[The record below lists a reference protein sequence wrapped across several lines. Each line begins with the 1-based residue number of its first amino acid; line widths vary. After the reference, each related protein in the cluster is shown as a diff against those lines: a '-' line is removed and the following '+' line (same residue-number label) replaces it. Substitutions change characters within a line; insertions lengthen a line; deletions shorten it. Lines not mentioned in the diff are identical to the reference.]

1 MTAVSF
7 FVNRLYVLAADNR
20 VAYDECYHHGI
31 NIIRGENSSGKST
44 ITHLLFFGLGGDYTH
59 FAPEA
64 QRCSRVMVEVEA
76 DGAVITL
83 SRPLAKDK
91 EGRILTQQ
99 PMTIHWGP
107 LSEALAGT
115 CRSNTFG
122 YRTSPNK
129 SSFSNVLFEA
139 MGIPLVKADCN
150 ITMHQLL
157 RLIYIDQE
165 SPTQSLFYYEQFDN
179 QTTRE
184 TVAEL
189 LMGIYDE
196 RLYDA
201 KIRLKQLEEQLSE
214 SKSEKRIIDKS
225 VTKEM
230 RSPEHIRQLID
241 HTNGQIDQLSDD
253 ISRLHR
259 SEAALTK
266 VKSQAEQQRAS
277 VAQLRQQLL
286 HAEDERERLE
296 HETEDTRLFID
307 ELKRKQQALRH
318 SVSTR
323 QVLGSLRLEYCP
335 ECLSPLSTNIP
346 DGVCHL
352 CKTPVEDRS
361 GITQAKRLI
370 AEISFQLNESEN
382 NLNDDLRRLDHVR
395 SEEKKLR
402 SRLKSQRRQLDLL
415 LSDASS
421 TRNEQLEDFLLQKG
435 RLQGELLQYQ
445 TLLETAAYYEAVVHR
460 IQKLESDIE
469 KTRRYIAALETHQQA
484 RRTQIVAKMQQFGI
498 HFLHSDLMR
507 QRAFKEA
514 RQEDLHIDFSQ
525 NIAYLRTRHNK
536 FSASSTFFLKL
547 VARFSIFF
555 ASLELPEM
563 RYPRFIFADNMEDKG
578 IEKERAQHFQ
588 QTLID
593 TLSRY
598 PADSYQVIYTTSYIT
613 DELDHSSYVVGDH
626 YTSGNKSLKN
636 V

>member
-7 FVNRLYVLAADNR
+7 FVNRLYVLTADNH
-20 VAYDECYHHGI
+20 VAYDERFHHGV

-44 ITHLLFFGLGGDYTH
+44 ITHLLFFGLGGDYTR
-59 FAPEA
+59 FVPEA
-64 QRCSRVMVEVEA
+64 LQCIRVMVEVEA

-83 SRPLAKDK
+83 SRPLDKDR
-91 EGRILTQQ
+91 EGRILPQQ
-99 PMTIHWGP
+99 PMTVYWGT
-107 LSEALAGT
+107 LTEAIAGS

-196 RLYDA
+196 QLYDA

-225 VTKEM
+225 VTKDM
-230 RSPEHIRQLID
+230 RSSEHIQELID
-241 HTNGQIDQLSDD
+241 YTNGQIGKLSDD
-253 ISRLHR
+253 ISNLHH
-259 SEAALTK
+259 SEALRTK
-266 VKSQAEQQRAS
+266 VKTQAEQQRIEVVS
-277 VAQLRQQLL
+277 LRKQLS
-286 HAEDERERLE
+286 HVEDERERLE
-296 HETEDTRLFID
+296 HETEDTHLFIE
-307 ELKRKQQALRH
+307 ELKAKQEALRH

-335 ECLSPLSTNIP
+335 ECLSPLSADIP
-346 DGVCHL
+346 DGICHL

-382 NLNDDLRRLDHVR
+382 NLTDDLRRLDHIR

-402 SRLKSQRRQLDLL
+402 SRLRSERRQLDLL
-415 LSDASS
+415 LSDAIS
-421 TRNEQLEDFLLQKG
+421 TRNEQLEGLILQKG

-445 TLLETAAYYEAVVHR
+445 TLLETATYYETIISR
-460 IQKLESDIE
+460 IHQLESDID
-469 KTRRYIAALETHQQA
+469 KTKNYINAHEIRQQKH
-484 RRTQIVAKMQQFGI
+484 RTKIISTMQQFGI
-498 HFLHSDLMR
+498 HFLRSDLMR

-525 NIAYLRTRHNK
+525 NIAYLHTRHNK

-547 VARFSIFF
+547 VARFAIFF

-578 IEKERAQHFQ
+578 IEEERAQHFQ
-588 QTLID
+588 QTLIE

-598 PADSYQVIYTTSYIT
+598 PSDNYQVIYTTSYIT
-613 DELDHSSYVVGDH
+613 DALDHSDYVVGDH
-626 YTSGNKSLKN
+626 YTADNKSLKN